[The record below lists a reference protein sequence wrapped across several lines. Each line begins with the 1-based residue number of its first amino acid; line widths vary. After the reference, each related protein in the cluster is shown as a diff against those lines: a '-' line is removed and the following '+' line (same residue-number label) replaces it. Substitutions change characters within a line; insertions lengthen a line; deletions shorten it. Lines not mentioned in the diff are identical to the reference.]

1 MSSGN
6 GHRVLQWASG
16 AGGLP
21 PQELTFARVLQGR
34 GYVTGLV
41 GERGRAGSQ
50 GAGPREGGGGAEG
63 GVAYDVMDTGES
75 GPVMSLP
82 VGRRDRKSGC
92 RALVG
97 SQEVGPT

>member
-1 MSSGN
+1 M
-6 GHRVLQWASG
+6 LQWASG

-63 GVAYDVMDTGES
+63 GVAYDVMD
-75 GPVMSLP
+75 
-82 VGRRDRKSGC
+82 RKSGC

-97 SQEVGPT
+97 SQEVGPV